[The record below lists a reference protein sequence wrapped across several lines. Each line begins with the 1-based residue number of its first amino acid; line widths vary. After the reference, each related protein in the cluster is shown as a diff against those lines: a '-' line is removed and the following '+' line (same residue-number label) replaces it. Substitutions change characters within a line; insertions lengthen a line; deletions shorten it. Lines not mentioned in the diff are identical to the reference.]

1 MNISYEHY
9 RIFYFVAK
17 YGSFTRA
24 AEILM
29 NSQPNI
35 TRSVKTLERELG
47 CQLFVR
53 TKRNVKLTAEG
64 EMLYRRASVAF
75 EQLRAG
81 EEEIANVRGLQGG
94 TLRIAATEVA
104 LHSILLPVLKDFH
117 GKYPNVH
124 IRLINGT
131 SPSAVEEMHN
141 GSADIAVVTGPVTV
155 PENSEKT
162 EIMRFREKAV
172 CGSKYIKNFEG
183 RKVLLKELIEYPII
197 SLGAQTGTYRF
208 YTDVFSSKKIAFEP
222 DIEASVADQ
231 ILPLVK
237 AGLGIG
243 FMPETMLPV
252 NNDGTFFLIDL
263 KDELPMRSVYMLTS
277 PRKSE
282 ATVAFE
288 RILLDKKTGEEKIK

>member
-17 YGSFTRA
+17 YRSFTRA

-35 TRSVKTLERELG
+35 TRSVKTLEKELG

-53 TKRNVKLTAEG
+53 TKRNVQLTSEG
-64 EMLYRRASVAF
+64 EILYRRTSVAF

-81 EEEIANVRGLQGG
+81 EEEILRGREMQGG
-94 TLRIAATEVA
+94 TLRIATTEVA
-104 LHSILLPVLKDFH
+104 LHSILLPVLTDFH
-117 GKYPNVH
+117 TKYPNVH

-131 SPSAVEEMHN
+131 SPSAVEEMYN
-141 GSADIAVVTGPVTV
+141 GSADIAVVTGPVAV
-155 PENSEKT
+155 PENSFKT
-162 EIMRFREKAV
+162 ELMRFREMAV
-172 CGSKYIKNFEG
+172 CGNKYAQKFAG
-183 RKVLLKELIEYPII
+183 RKVSLKELAEYPII
-197 SLGAQTGTYRF
+197 SLGTQTGTYGF
-208 YTDVFSSKKIAFEP
+208 YTDFFASKKLAFEP

-243 FMPETMLPV
+243 FMPETMI
-252 NNDGTFFLIDL
+252 NNDGSFFILDL
-263 KDELPMRSVYMLTS
+263 KEEVPMRSVCMLTS
-277 PRKSE
+277 YRKSE

-288 RILLDKKTGEEKIK
+288 RILLDTKK

>member
-1 MNISYEHY
+1 MNISYDRY

-35 TRSVKTLERELG
+35 TRSVKILERELG

-53 TKRNVKLTAEG
+53 TKRNVQLTAEG

-81 EEEIANVRGLQGG
+81 EEEIANIRGLQGG
-94 TLRIAATEVA
+94 TLRIATTEVA

-117 GKYPNVH
+117 DKYPDVH

-131 SPSAVEEMHN
+131 SPSAVEEMHSGN
-141 GSADIAVVTGPVTV
+141 ADIAVVTGPVTV
-155 PENSEKT
+155 PDNSAKT
-162 EIMRFREKAV
+162 EIMRFKEKAV
-172 CGSKYIKNFEG
+172 CGIKYAKNFEG
-183 RKVLLKELIEYPII
+183 RKVSLKELTEYPII
-197 SLGAQTGTYRF
+197 SLGAQTWTYRF
-208 YTDVFSSKKIAFEP
+208 YTDAFSSKKLAFEP

-252 NNDGTFFLIDL
+252 NNDGTFCIVDL
-263 KDELPMRSVYMLTS
+263 QEELPMRSVYMLTS
-277 PRKSE
+277 SRKSE

-288 RILLDKKTGEEKIK
+288 RILLDKKTGEEKFK